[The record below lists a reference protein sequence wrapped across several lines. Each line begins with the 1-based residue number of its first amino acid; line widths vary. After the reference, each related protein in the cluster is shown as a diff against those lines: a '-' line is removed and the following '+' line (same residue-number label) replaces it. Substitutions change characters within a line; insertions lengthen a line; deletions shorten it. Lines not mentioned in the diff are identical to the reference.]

1 MRSLQ
6 RDEGGAVMVMKF
18 FDIKV
23 GSFERLYEDT
33 VEYLIEGWDE
43 EIYVGAKAEGSML
56 HIKVYDLEVNHVLG
70 PVEIPAPPGAT
81 VSEPDALYRALGLV
95 IPALV
100 LAWVREVED
109 GDMVE
114 TDEISGQIFRTWKA
128 RAGR

>member
-1 MRSLQ
+1 
-6 RDEGGAVMVMKF
+6 MKF

-23 GSFERLYEDT
+23 GSFERVHEDT

-43 EIYVGAKAEGSML
+43 EIYFGAKAEGSML
-56 HIKVYDLEVNHVLG
+56 HIKVYDLEANHVLG
-70 PVEIPAPPGAT
+70 PVEIPMPPGAA
-81 VSEPDALYRALGLV
+81 VSEPDKLYRVLGLV

-109 GDMVE
+109 GDMVKTE
-114 TDEISGQIFRTWKA
+114 EIDGQIFRSWKT

>member
-1 MRSLQ
+1 
-6 RDEGGAVMVMKF
+6 MKF

-23 GSFERLYEDT
+23 VGFERIFEDT

-43 EIYVGAKAEGSML
+43 EIYVGVVAEGSML
-56 HIKVYDLEVNHVLG
+56 RIKVYDLEENHFLG
-70 PVEIPAPPGAT
+70 PVEIPAPPGAA
-81 VSEPDALYRALGLV
+81 VSEPDKLCRALGLV

-100 LAWVREVED
+100 QAWVREVED

-114 TDEISGQIFRTWKA
+114 VETDEIFGHIFRTWKP

>member
-1 MRSLQ
+1 MN
-6 RDEGGAVMVMKF
+6 F
-18 FDIKV
+18 FDLSIENV
-23 GSFERLYEDT
+23 ERVFDDEI
-33 VEYLIEGWDE
+33 EYLIGGWDE
-43 EIYVGAKAEGSML
+43 EIYASVKTVGEML
-56 HIKVYDLEVNHVLG
+56 QLEVYDLEVNHVLG